1 MSFDARSR
9 ERLEALGRSLPKPL
23 PTPTPPQQGTPK
35 ATDKRHR
42 VEVEENPE
50 ALFRELMQV
59 SPDGTVPPHL
69 MERLRELEARRQDPP
84 PAAGSA
90 TPAAAP
96 ATGRNRPTGA
106 NTVGRA
112 DPRTAADHGDLYTA
126 FQQLL
131 LEDDEDA

>member
-9 ERLEALGRSLPKPL
+9 ERLEALGRNLPKPL
-23 PTPTPPQQGTPK
+23 PPPPSQQATPK

-69 MERLRELEARRQDPP
+69 MERLRELEARRQGP
-84 PAAGSA
+84 
-90 TPAAAP
+90 TPQQ
-96 ATGRNRPTGA
+96 GRTIPTQSPGRGRPTGA

-131 LEDDEDA
+131 LEDDEGP

>member
-23 PTPTPPQQGTPK
+23 PPPPSQQATPK

-69 MERLRELEARRQDPP
+69 MERLRELEARRQGP
-84 PAAGSA
+84 
-90 TPAAAP
+90 TPQQ
-96 ATGRNRPTGA
+96 GRTIPTQSPSRGRPTGA

-112 DPRTAADHGDLYTA
+112 DPRTAADHSDLYTA

-131 LEDDEDA
+131 LEDDEGP

>member
-84 PAAGSA
+84 PAA
-90 TPAAAP
+90 AP
-96 ATGRNRPTGA
+96 ASGRNRPTGA

-112 DPRTAADHGDLYTA
+112 DPRTAADHVDLYTA

>member
-23 PTPTPPQQGTPK
+23 PTPAPPEPFTPK

-42 VEVEENPE
+42 VELEEDPK
-50 ALFRELMQV
+50 ALFHELMQV

-69 MERLRELEARRQDPP
+69 MERLRELEARQQDPSP
-84 PAAGSA
+84 QGAGRSKP
-90 TPAAAP
+90 TPS
-96 ATGRNRPTGA
+96 TGRNRPTGA

-131 LEDDEDA
+131 LEDDEAE